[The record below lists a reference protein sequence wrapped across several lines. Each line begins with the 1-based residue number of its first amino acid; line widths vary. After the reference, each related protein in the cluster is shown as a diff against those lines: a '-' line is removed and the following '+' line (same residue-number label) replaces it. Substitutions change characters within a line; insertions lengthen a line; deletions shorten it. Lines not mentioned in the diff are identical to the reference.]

1 MITLNYRK
9 MAICRIYSGRKAEGV
24 AEYLREYP
32 AVYIITDKN
41 TENFAAA
48 VAKSLPENFRG
59 TFTLEADEL
68 GKTMDNILKICAWLL
83 ENHADRN
90 AMLLGIGGG
99 ITTDMTGFTASIYK
113 RGIRFA
119 YLPTTFLAQVDAA
132 IGGKTGVNF
141 ENYKNILGV
150 IRQPEFTYVCP
161 EVLGTLTYRDFLSG
175 AAELVKT
182 FIIDDSGDNYEK
194 AVTILSA
201 IHDATDHTSAI
212 ASHHAE
218 LEELIA
224 AAAKVKAGVVER
236 DEFEMGE
243 RRKLNLGHTFAHAI
257 EWEAHNREQSMGEVN
272 AGVHGISHGE
282 AVAMGMIMA
291 AEASEYYY
299 ADDKSQP
306 VAVQGLV
313 KKLTEDFRRCGL
325 PVECPYPITTLAEAM
340 KKDKKSENGIVHFI
354 LIRAIGDVRIEDL
367 PVDDVVSRISK

>member
-1 MITLNYRK
+1 

-41 TENFAAA
+41 TENFAVA
-48 VAKSLPENFRG
+48 VARSLPENFRG

-194 AVTILSA
+194 AVTILSE

-224 AAAKVKAGVVER
+224 AAARVKAGVVER

-299 ADDKSQP
+299 ADNKSQP
-306 VAVQGLV
+306 VAAQGIV

-325 PVECPYPITTLAEAM
+325 PVECPYPITALAEAM
-340 KKDKKSENGIVHFI
+340 KQDKKSENGIVHFI

-367 PVDDVVSRISK
+367 PVDDVVSWISK

>member
-41 TENFAAA
+41 TENFADA

-306 VAVQGLV
+306 VAVQGLAN
-313 KKLTEDFRRCGL
+313 KLTEDFRRCGL

>member
-282 AVAMGMIMA
+282 AVAMGIIMA

-306 VAVQGLV
+306 VAVQGLA

>member
-68 GKTMDNILKICAWLL
+68 GKTMNNILKICAWLL

-182 FIIDDSGDNYEK
+182 FIIDDSGDNYAK
-194 AVTILSA
+194 AVAILSE
-201 IHDATDHTSAI
+201 IHDASDHTSAI

-224 AAAKVKAGVVER
+224 AAARVKAGVVER

-257 EWEAHNREQSMGEVN
+257 EWEVHNREQSRGEVN

-306 VAVQGLV
+306 IVVQSVA

-367 PVDDVVSRISK
+367 PVDDVVSWISK

>member
-48 VAKSLPENFRG
+48 VAESLPENFRG

-194 AVTILSA
+194 AVTILSE

-218 LEELIA
+218 LEDLIA

-306 VAVQGLV
+306 VAVQGIA

-367 PVDDVVSRISK
+367 PVDDVVSWISK

>member
-201 IHDATDHTSAI
+201 IHEADDHTSAI

-299 ADDKSQP
+299 ADDKSQTL
-306 VAVQGLV
+306 AVQGLA

>member
-24 AEYLREYP
+24 AEYLRAYP

-41 TENFAAA
+41 TENFAAE
-48 VAKSLPENFRG
+48 VAKSLPDNFRG

-194 AVTILSA
+194 AVTILSE

-218 LEELIA
+218 LEDLIA

-306 VAVQGLV
+306 VAVQGLA

>member
-182 FIIDDSGDNYEK
+182 FIIDDSGDNYAK

-282 AVAMGMIMA
+282 AVAMGIIMA

-299 ADDKSQP
+299 ADDKSRP
-306 VAVQGLV
+306 VAVQGLA

>member
-1 MITLNYRK
+1 MGFI
-9 MAICRIYSGRKAEGV
+9 
-24 AEYLREYP
+24 LR
-32 AVYIITDKN
+32 
-41 TENFAAA
+41 
-48 VAKSLPENFRG
+48 G
-59 TFTLEADEL
+59 
-68 GKTMDNILKICAWLL
+68 G
-83 ENHADRN
+83 NHHDR
-90 AMLLGIGGG
+90 
-99 ITTDMTGFTASIYK
+99 
-113 RGIRFA
+113 
-119 YLPTTFLAQVDAA
+119 
-132 IGGKTGVNF
+132 
-141 ENYKNILGV
+141 E
-150 IRQPEFTYVCP
+150 
-161 EVLGTLTYRDFLSG
+161 
-175 AAELVKT
+175 
-182 FIIDDSGDNYEK
+182 GDNYEK
-194 AVTILSA
+194 AVTILSE

-224 AAAKVKAGVVER
+224 AAARVKAGVVER

-257 EWEAHNREQSMGEVN
+257 EWEEHNREQSMGEVN

-306 VAVQGLV
+306 VAAQGIV

-325 PVECPYPITTLAEAM
+325 PVECPYPITALAEAM

-367 PVDDVVSRISK
+367 PVDDVVSWISK

>member
-41 TENFAAA
+41 TEKFAVA

-257 EWEAHNREQSMGEVN
+257 EWEAHNREQSMGEAN

-306 VAVQGLV
+306 VAVQGLAN
-313 KKLTEDFRRCGL
+313 KLAEDFRRCGL
-325 PVECPYPITTLAEAM
+325 PVECPYPITMLAEAM

>member
-194 AVTILSA
+194 AVTILSEV
-201 IHDATDHTSAI
+201 HDADDHAGAI

-306 VAVQGLV
+306 VAVQGLTN
-313 KKLTEDFRRCGL
+313 KLTEDFRRCGL

-340 KKDKKSENGIVHFI
+340 KRDKKSENGIVHFI

>member
-24 AEYLREYP
+24 AEYLMEYP

-194 AVTILSA
+194 AVTILSE
-201 IHDATDHTSAI
+201 IHDADDHTSAI

-282 AVAMGMIMA
+282 AVAMGIIMA

-306 VAVQGLV
+306 VIVQGLA

>member
-83 ENHADRN
+83 ENHPDRT

-113 RGIRFA
+113 RGSRFS

-182 FIIDDSGDNYEK
+182 FIIDDTGDNYEK

-201 IHDATDHTSAI
+201 IHDADDHTSAI

-282 AVAMGMIMA
+282 AVAIGMIMA

-306 VAVQGLV
+306 VAVQGLA
-313 KKLTEDFRRCGL
+313 KRLTEDFRRCGL

>member
-1 MITLNYRK
+1 

-41 TENFAAA
+41 TENFAVA
-48 VAKSLPENFRG
+48 VARSLPKNFRG

-194 AVTILSA
+194 AVTILSE
-201 IHDATDHTSAI
+201 IYDATDHTSAI

-224 AAAKVKAGVVER
+224 AAARVKAGVVER

-306 VAVQGLV
+306 VAAQGIV

-367 PVDDVVSRISK
+367 PVDDVVSWISK

>member
-41 TENFAAA
+41 TEKFAAA

-306 VAVQGLV
+306 VAVQGLAN
-313 KKLTEDFRRCGL
+313 KLTEDFRRCGL
-325 PVECPYPITTLAEAM
+325 PVECPYPITMLAEAM

>member
-1 MITLNYRK
+1 

-48 VAKSLPENFRG
+48 VARSLPENFRG

-194 AVTILSA
+194 AVTILSE

-224 AAAKVKAGVVER
+224 AAARVKAGVVER

-299 ADDKSQP
+299 ADDK
-306 VAVQGLV
+306 
-313 KKLTEDFRRCGL
+313 
-325 PVECPYPITTLAEAM
+325 
-340 KKDKKSENGIVHFI
+340 
-354 LIRAIGDVRIEDL
+354 
-367 PVDDVVSRISK
+367 

>member
-9 MAICRIYSGRKAEGV
+9 MAICRIYSGRKVEGV

-48 VAKSLPENFRG
+48 VAKSLPENFRR

-201 IHDATDHTSAI
+201 IHDADDHTSAI

-306 VAVQGLV
+306 VTVQGLA

-367 PVDDVVSRISK
+367 PVDDVVSWISK

>member
-1 MITLNYRK
+1 

-48 VAKSLPENFRG
+48 VARSLPENFRG
-59 TFTLEADEL
+59 TFTLETDEL

-83 ENHADRN
+83 ENYADRN

-161 EVLGTLTYRDFLSG
+161 EVLGTLTYR
-175 AAELVKT
+175 
-182 FIIDDSGDNYEK
+182 
-194 AVTILSA
+194 AVSYT
-201 IHDATDHTSAI
+201 H
-212 ASHHAE
+212 
-218 LEELIA
+218 
-224 AAAKVKAGVVER
+224 
-236 DEFEMGE
+236 
-243 RRKLNLGHTFAHAI
+243 
-257 EWEAHNREQSMGEVN
+257 
-272 AGVHGISHGE
+272 
-282 AVAMGMIMA
+282 
-291 AEASEYYY
+291 
-299 ADDKSQP
+299 
-306 VAVQGLV
+306 
-313 KKLTEDFRRCGL
+313 LTL
-325 PVECPYPITTLAEAM
+325 PPT
-340 KKDKKSENGIVHFI
+340 
-354 LIRAIGDVRIEDL
+354 
-367 PVDDVVSRISK
+367 

>member
-24 AEYLREYP
+24 AEYLRAYP

-41 TENFAAA
+41 TENFAAE
-48 VAKSLPENFRG
+48 VAKSLPDNFRG

-194 AVTILSA
+194 AVTILSE

-212 ASHHAE
+212 SSHHAE

-282 AVAMGMIMA
+282 SVAMGMIMA
-291 AEASEYYY
+291 AEASECYY
-299 ADDKSQP
+299 ADDKSQH
-306 VAVQGLV
+306 VAVQGIA

-325 PVECPYPITTLAEAM
+325 PVECPYPIITLAEAM

-367 PVDDVVSRISK
+367 PVDDVVSWISK

>member
-194 AVTILSA
+194 AVTILSE

-218 LEELIA
+218 LEDLIA

-306 VAVQGLV
+306 VAVQGLA
-313 KKLTEDFRRCGL
+313 KKLTEDFRRCRL

-367 PVDDVVSRISK
+367 PVDDVVSWISK

>member
-201 IHDATDHTSAI
+201 IHDADDHTSAI

-306 VAVQGLV
+306 VAVQGLAN
-313 KKLTEDFRRCGL
+313 KLTEDFRRCGL
-325 PVECPYPITTLAEAM
+325 PVECPYPITALAEAM

>member
-59 TFTLEADEL
+59 TFELEADEL

-194 AVTILSA
+194 AVTILSE
-201 IHDATDHTSAI
+201 IHDATDHTTAI

-306 VAVQGLV
+306 VAAQGIA

-325 PVECPYPITTLAEAM
+325 PVECPYPITALAEAM

-367 PVDDVVSRISK
+367 PVDDVVSWISK

>member
-212 ASHHAE
+212 SSHHAE

-282 AVAMGMIMA
+282 AVAMGIIMA

-306 VAVQGLV
+306 VIVQGLA

>member
-306 VAVQGLV
+306 VAVQGLA

-367 PVDDVVSRISK
+367 PVDDVVRRISK

>member
-194 AVTILSA
+194 AVTILSE
-201 IHDATDHTSAI
+201 IHDATDHTRAI

-257 EWEAHNREQSMGEVN
+257 EWEAHNREQAMGEVN

-306 VAVQGLV
+306 VAVHGIA
-313 KKLTEDFRRCGL
+313 KKLTEDFRHCGL

-367 PVDDVVSRISK
+367 PVDDVVSWISK

>member
-48 VAKSLPENFRG
+48 VAESLPENFRG

-194 AVTILSA
+194 AVTILSE

-218 LEELIA
+218 LEDLIA

-306 VAVQGLV
+306 VAVQGLA

-367 PVDDVVSRISK
+367 PVDDVVSWISK

>member
-182 FIIDDSGDNYEK
+182 FIIDDSGDNYAK
-194 AVTILSA
+194 AVTILSE

-212 ASHHAE
+212 ASYHAE

-306 VAVQGLV
+306 VAVQGLA

-325 PVECPYPITTLAEAM
+325 HVECPYPITTLAEAM

-367 PVDDVVSRISK
+367 PVDDVVSWISK

>member
-41 TENFAAA
+41 TEYFAAA

-201 IHDATDHTSAI
+201 IHDADDHAGAI

-306 VAVQGLV
+306 VAVQGLA

-325 PVECPYPITTLAEAM
+325 PVECPYPITMLAEAM

>member
-212 ASHHAE
+212 SSHHAE

-306 VAVQGLV
+306 VAIQGLA

-325 PVECPYPITTLAEAM
+325 PVECPYPITALAEAM

>member
-1 MITLNYRK
+1 

-32 AVYIITDKN
+32 AVYIIADKN

-59 TFTLEADEL
+59 IFTLEADEL

-182 FIIDDSGDNYEK
+182 FIIDDSGDNYAK
-194 AVTILSA
+194 AVTILSE

-218 LEELIA
+218 LEGLIA

-282 AVAMGMIMA
+282 AVAIGMIMA

-306 VAVQGLV
+306 VAVQGIT
-313 KKLTEDFRRCGL
+313 KKLTEDFRHCGL

-367 PVDDVVSRISK
+367 PVDDVVSWISK

>member
-1 MITLNYRK
+1 

-194 AVTILSA
+194 AVTILSE

-224 AAAKVKAGVVER
+224 TAARVKAGVVER

-306 VAVQGLV
+306 VAVQGLA

-367 PVDDVVSRISK
+367 PVDDVVSWISK

>member
-41 TENFAAA
+41 TENFAAS

-212 ASHHAE
+212 SSHHAE
-218 LEELIA
+218 LEGLIA

-306 VAVQGLV
+306 VAVQGLA

-325 PVECPYPITTLAEAM
+325 PVECPYPITALAEAM

>member
-1 MITLNYRK
+1 

-48 VAKSLPENFRG
+48 VARSLPENFRG

-194 AVTILSA
+194 AVTILSE
-201 IHDATDHTSAI
+201 IHDATDHTSTI

-224 AAAKVKAGVVER
+224 AAARVKAGVVER

-299 ADDKSQP
+299 ADNKSQP
-306 VAVQGLV
+306 VAAQGIV

-367 PVDDVVSRISK
+367 PVDDVVSWISK

>member
-9 MAICRIYSGRKAEGV
+9 MAICRIYSGRKAEGI

-41 TENFAAA
+41 TENFAAS

-306 VAVQGLV
+306 VAVQGLA

>member
-194 AVTILSA
+194 AVTILSE

-306 VAVQGLV
+306 VAVQGLA

-367 PVDDVVSRISK
+367 PVDDVVSWISK

>member
-59 TFTLEADEL
+59 TFSLEADEL

-113 RGIRFA
+113 RGICFA

-201 IHDATDHTSAI
+201 IHDADDHTSAI
-212 ASHHAE
+212 SSHHAE

-306 VAVQGLV
+306 VAVQGLAN
-313 KKLTEDFRRCGL
+313 KLAEDFRRCGL
-325 PVECPYPITTLAEAM
+325 PVECPYPITMLAEAM

>member
-194 AVTILSA
+194 AVTILSE

-224 AAAKVKAGVVER
+224 AAAKVKASVVER

-299 ADDKSQP
+299 ANDKSQP
-306 VAVQGLV
+306 VAVQGIA

-354 LIRAIGDVRIEDL
+354 LIRTIGDVRIEDL
-367 PVDDVVSRISK
+367 PVDDVVRRISK